1 MAAEWWTPVD
11 KNQISTLTVNTTATR
26 FLVYHID
33 EAALKAELFSFSGTK
48 SNSQILPISLQTH
61 NESIKKICTLK
72 HETIN
77 LEDYT
82 LSLIGF
88 NIQSQKDI
96 SLKIISFGKEKQS
109 FPFASCGETNLL
121 NLVKYLLFD
130 IPANKIYKISGV
142 PIPKNG
148 HKGCVQSHLLALNL
162 IKMNNWKRILILED
176 DAELNVNI
184 NDFNNQ
190 LNQINKYIDNNNWD
204 VVMLA
209 TANATKTNINGEK
222 NIVKLTNATTSSAYI
237 INRNYVDKLV
247 PLFNYANNMMV
258 SEEWSEGSHER
269 YALDQIWRDMQNKDI
284 WLGFNIDLIQ
294 QRDIK
299 SSINNKI

>member
-1 MAAEWWTPVD
+1 MYWYKILFIILVVVLFYLLIRKREHLENINPFD
-11 KNQISTLTVNTTATR
+11 K
-26 FLVYHID
+26 ID
-33 EAALKAELFSFSGTK
+33 AVLY
-48 SNSQILPISLQTH
+48 
-61 NESIKKICTLK
+61 
-72 HETIN
+72 IN
-77 LEDYT
+77 LENRPDR
-82 LSLIGF
+82 
-88 NIQSQKDI
+88 KD
-96 SLKIISFGKEKQS
+96 
-109 FPFASCGETNLL
+109 LL
-121 NLVKYLLFD
+121 LQELTKLN

-148 HKGCVQSHLLALNL
+148 HKGCIQSHLLALNL

-237 INRNYVDKLV
+237 INKNYVDKLV

-284 WLGFNIDLIQ
+284 WLGFDKDLIK
-294 QRDIK
+294 QREIK
-299 SSINNKI
+299 SSINNRI